1 MRTDTIPNKANN
13 EPNVI
18 ITVGCN
24 PETRRTYK
32 TKHKIFRNM
41 VLRIMLLTLIIS
53 LGITS
58 CCRNPLMEVK
68 VGMTSEQLTEIAG
81 EPDSVRDE
89 FFNKVWYYET
99 HLVTVENDTVRQ
111 IASKAEIKAEIMRM
125 QQEYN
130 KIKGFE

>member
-1 MRTDTIPNKANN
+1 
-13 EPNVI
+13 
-18 ITVGCN
+18 
-24 PETRRTYK
+24 
-32 TKHKIFRNM
+32 
-41 VLRIMLLTLIIS
+41 
-53 LGITS
+53 
-58 CCRNPLMEVK
+58 
-68 VGMTSEQLTEIAG
+68 MTSEQLTEIAG

>member
-1 MRTDTIPNKANN
+1 
-13 EPNVI
+13 
-18 ITVGCN
+18 
-24 PETRRTYK
+24 
-32 TKHKIFRNM
+32 
-41 VLRIMLLTLIIS
+41 
-53 LGITS
+53 
-58 CCRNPLMEVK
+58 MEVK